1 MPHLHT
7 VRLSY
12 CSYIYPLRW
21 TPSNFVE
28 ELPRKTM
35 RSMAE
40 EMIFLMFSFIAHK
53 FQPHLPSC
61 VLKTLSWWSRLS
73 CKSIVVAEGGGR
85 FYLGHHHHCELCGL
99 PSCYV
104 WLAILSHIAA
114 AIRQNQAATS
124 IYLFIYLSVCVCVSR
139 CFICLLSG
147 HHKRMAYGISEL
159 GCPGWGQLLPP
170 HQRHAGLQLVM
181 HDEKR
186 QDKDLAEESTIDR
199 PWLT

>member
-1 MPHLHT
+1 MRPWTGHKITSGEERTHTQGYLQKTQTSSIKHRHIMPHLHT

-12 CSYIYPLRW
+12 RSYIYPLRW

-28 ELPRKTM
+28 ELTRKTM
-35 RSMAE
+35 RPMAK
-40 EMIFLMFSFIAHK
+40 EMIFSMFSFIAHK

-61 VLKTLSWWSRLS
+61 VLKTLSLWSHVS

-104 WLAILSHIAA
+104 WLAILSHKAA

-124 IYLFIYLSVCVCVSR
+124 IYLFIHPSIYLS
-139 CFICLLSG
+139 I
-147 HHKRMAYGISEL
+147 
-159 GCPGWGQLLPP
+159 
-170 HQRHAGLQLVM
+170 
-181 HDEKR
+181 
-186 QDKDLAEESTIDR
+186 
-199 PWLT
+199 

>member
-12 CSYIYPLRW
+12 RSYIYPLRW

-28 ELPRKTM
+28 ELTRKTM
-35 RSMAE
+35 RPMAK
-40 EMIFLMFSFIAHK
+40 EMIFSMFSFIAHK

-61 VLKTLSWWSRLS
+61 VLKTLSLWSHVS

-104 WLAILSHIAA
+104 WLAILSHKAA

-124 IYLFIYLSVCVCVSR
+124 IYLFIHLSKYKYIYIDTHTYIYYNIHNHLYLYVYLHTHYTHTR
-139 CFICLLSG
+139 IYIYHTHIYITLINHIQMTTILSLT
-147 HHKRMAYGISEL
+147 MFDW
-159 GCPGWGQLLPP
+159 P
-170 HQRHAGLQLVM
+170 
-181 HDEKR
+181 
-186 QDKDLAEESTIDR
+186 AEPLSH
-199 PWLT
+199 